1 MSAARAIID
10 EATRTAAGALAMA
23 THGRGGLKRMVLGS
37 VIDEVIRH
45 THTPVLV
52 YRPS

>member
-1 MSAARAIID
+1 
-10 EATRTAAGALAMA
+10 MA
-23 THGRGGLKRMVLGS
+23 PGS